1 MGQPFGREVD
11 DHQRNG
17 RHVGGVMTLRQ
28 SLYRGEVRDL
38 VPVLNYFTASLTLH
52 MENDSAIHSILLFL
66 IIIYYIIKI
75 QVIVPPRV

>member
-52 MENDSAIHSILLFL
+52 MENDSADSSLFNYRLL
-66 IIIYYIIKI
+66 YY
-75 QVIVPPRV
+75 